1 MKIAG
6 TTAIRNADRIM
17 IEQHHYP
24 GILLMEE
31 AGKQTTNAIL
41 QHYPDQT
48 SFVILAGPGNN
59 GGDGFVI
66 ARLLYLAGKNVEV
79 LLSKPIEKLSD
90 EGDAAVMLKIL
101 TELPVP
107 IRPWTNGDLLN
118 RTDQPLIIDAL
129 LGTGITPPLRGPY
142 PVIIHEANDSGLSC
156 VAIDLPSGLSAD
168 HGQVPEPVIRSERTY
183 TFHLPKYCHLISPA
197 SEYCREMHC
206 LDIGIWPSVNQ
217 QLELPGTMLDE
228 NWAHSHFQSRGN
240 LSHKG
245 SNGHLLIIGGSQQMS
260 GATILTTEA
269 ALRSGVGLVTTACPS
284 SVREPLLARC
294 PEAMVLTHEQF
305 PNFLTEDHLETI
317 QAQLPRKTAIAIGPG
332 MGLHPETRA
341 FFHRFLQH
349 IGEHSPD
356 LPVLLDADALTLL
369 CEYKGSLPKR
379 LILSPHPGEMKRLLR
394 DTDEHFPVQEK
405 RLSAATLS
413 SHRWNST
420 TILKGAGTIIAS
432 NKTDEILVNTSGN
445 AALAAGGTGDVL
457 AGLVGAFLAQGYPNL
472 IASGLGVYFHGKAAD
487 KWIEDQASEGLK
499 AGDLPTM
506 IPKVFPHSS

>member
-6 TTAIRNADRIM
+6 TTAIRKADRIM
-17 IEQHHYP
+17 IDQHHYP

-48 SFVILAGPGNN
+48 SFVILSGPGNN

-66 ARLLYLAGKNVEV
+66 ARLLHLAEKNVEV
-79 LLSKPIEKLSD
+79 LLSKPLEKLPD

-107 IRPWTNGDLLN
+107 VRQWGPGDLLN

-129 LGTGITPPLRGPY
+129 LGTGSTPPLRSPY
-142 PVIIHEANDSGLSC
+142 PGIIQEANDSGLSC

-168 HGQVPEPVIRSERTY
+168 HGQAPEPVIRSERTY

-197 SEYCREMHC
+197 SESCGRMHC

-228 NWAHSHFQSRGN
+228 DWAHDHFQSRGN

-260 GATILTTEA
+260 GATILATEA
-269 ALRSGVGLVTTACPS
+269 ALRSGAGLVTTACPAA
-284 SVREPLLARC
+284 VREPLLTRC
-294 PEAMVLTHEQF
+294 PEAMVLSTEQS
-305 PNFLTEDHLETI
+305 PNFLTEDHVETI

-332 MGLHPETRA
+332 MGLHPETKA
-341 FFHRFLQH
+341 FFHHILQH
-349 IGEHSPD
+349 IAEQAPD
-356 LPVLLDADALTLL
+356 IPVLLDADALTLL
-369 CEYKGSLPKR
+369 CEYEGVLPSR
-379 LILSPHPGEMKRLLR
+379 LILSPHPGEMKRLLA
-394 DTDEHFPVQEK
+394 DTAENFPVQEK
-405 RLSAATLS
+405 RLEAVKAACK
-413 SHRWNST
+413 RWNAT
-420 TILKGAGTIIAS
+420 TILKGAGTIVTS
-432 NKTDEILVNTSGN
+432 HTTDEILVNTSGN

-457 AGLVGAFLAQGYPNL
+457 AGLVGAFLAQGYSDL

-499 AGDLPTM
+499 AGDLPTL
-506 IPKVFPHSS
+506 IPQVFPH